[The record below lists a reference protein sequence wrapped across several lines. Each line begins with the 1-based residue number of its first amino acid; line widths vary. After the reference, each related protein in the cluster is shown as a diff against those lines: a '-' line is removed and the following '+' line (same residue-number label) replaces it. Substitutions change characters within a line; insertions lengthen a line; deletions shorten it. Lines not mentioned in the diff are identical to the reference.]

1 MRLHR
6 FYLSQPLGEEIVIE
20 SVSTIKQMYNV
31 FRYKEGD
38 LVTVFN
44 GEGLDITYK
53 IKSISSSVC
62 ELSKI
67 ESRSSI
73 LVDKKLTLYISVI
86 KKDNVELVAQKAT
99 ELGVSKIV
107 PIISERSEKKGLNKE
122 RLEKIAIEASEQCG
136 RGDIPVIDDIKSFDE
151 ALSSRNTGALSIFAQ
166 MGGLNIS
173 EKSFQGKLNLAKE
186 KNSEINIWIG
196 PEGGWSEKEIERFE
210 KENMIGVSL
219 GKTVL
224 RAETAAIVGSA
235 FLL

>member
-6 FYLSQPLGEEIVIE
+6 FYVSQPLGEEIVIE

>member
-6 FYLSQPLGEEIVIE
+6 FYLSQPLGEEIVIG
-20 SVSTIKQMYNV
+20 SVSTIKQMHNV

-38 LVTVFN
+38 LVTIFN

>member
-6 FYLSQPLGEEIVIE
+6 FYVSQPLGEEIVIE

-173 EKSFQGKLNLAKE
+173 EKPFQGKLNLAKE